1 MIGTVM
7 RISWLSL
14 SRDRL
19 ALVLTF
25 VLPVLFFSIF
35 AAVFGAVD
43 RGNTNAVP
51 TALLQLDRSEMA
63 DDLAASLRRSR
74 HLRIETIDPAGDG
87 GSEDGLRRVLDGIR
101 SGRLTAAVVLPE
113 DFTSRLEQDPAA
125 GTSVELLIDAAN
137 PIAVEIVSGVLQA
150 SALEIGYRLMM
161 EETDAAPSE
170 GTGPL
175 QIAVVDV
182 LGAEGK
188 RPSIAFFA
196 AGIGVMFLLFSVS
209 GRSAILIR
217 ERETGVLTRMLA
229 SRMRLRDV
237 LLGRWLFLAL
247 LGFTQVAV
255 MFVWGAVVFGLDLW
269 TPRHLAGF
277 LIMTTATSAA
287 AAAFGILLACLCR
300 TRAQLNGL
308 SAVVILI
315 MSALGGSMFPRF
327 LMTPEL
333 QRVGLVT
340 FNAWAL
346 DGYQKVFWYEVPL
359 AQLAPQLL
367 VLTGL
372 SAVFLAGGSL
382 LLGRWERE

>member
-1 MIGTVM
+1 MIATILRV
-7 RISWLSL
+7 SWLSL
-14 SRDRL
+14 RRDRM

-43 RGNTNAVP
+43 RGNSTAVP
-51 TALLQLDRSEMA
+51 TAILQLDDAEMA
-63 DDLAASLRRSR
+63 VDLVSALTGSE
-74 HLRIETIDPAGDG
+74 HLEIVSVGYDPAG
-87 GSEDGLRRVLDGIR
+87 RRRIVDAIR
-101 SGRLTAAVVLPE
+101 AGRLTAAIVLPE
-113 DFTSRLEQDPAA
+113 EFTSRLEEDPAS
-125 GTSVELLIDAAN
+125 GTRVELLVDAAN

-161 EETDAAPSE
+161 EDVDAAPAAGS
-170 GTGPL
+170 GPFD
-175 QIAVVDV
+175 IEVEDV
-182 LGAEGK
+182 LGADGK

-209 GRSAILIR
+209 GRSALLIR
-217 ERETGVLTRMLA
+217 ERESGVLTRMLV

-237 LLGRWLFLAL
+237 LIGRWLFLAL
-247 LGFTQVAV
+247 LGFAQVTV
-255 MFVWGAVVFGLDLW
+255 MFVWGALAFDLDLW

-277 LIMTTATSAA
+277 LVMTAVTSAA
-287 AAAFGILLACLCR
+287 AAAFGVLLACLCR

-327 LMTPEL
+327 LMSEQL
-333 QRVGLVT
+333 QRFGLVT

-359 AQLAPQLL
+359 LALAPQLA
-367 VLTGL
+367 VLATL
-372 SAVFLAGGSL
+372 TVLFLAGGSL
-382 LLGRWERE
+382 LLRRWERD

>member
-1 MIGTVM
+1 MIATVL

-14 SRDRL
+14 RRDRT

-43 RGNTNAVP
+43 RGSTNAVP
-51 TALLQLDRSEMA
+51 AALLQLDDAEMA
-63 DDLAASLRRSR
+63 DDLVAALTRSEHLQIVSVARDPGERRG
-74 HLRIETIDPAGDG
+74 I
-87 GSEDGLRRVLDGIR
+87 LDAIR
-101 SGRLTAAVVLPE
+101 TGQLTAAIVLPE
-113 DFTSRLEQDPAA
+113 EFTARLEEDPAA
-125 GTSVELLIDAAN
+125 GTRVELLVDAAN

-150 SALEIGYRLMM
+150 AALEIGYRLMM
-161 EETDAAPSE
+161 EEVEAAPSA
-170 GTGPL
+170 GSGPL
-175 QIAVVDV
+175 RIEVQDV
-182 LGAEGK
+182 LGADGK

-209 GRSAILIR
+209 GRSALLIR

-237 LLGRWLFLAL
+237 LLGRWLFLAM
-247 LGFTQVAV
+247 LGFGQVTV
-255 MFVWGAVVFGLDLW
+255 MFAWGAIAFGLDLW
-269 TPRHLAGF
+269 TARHLAGF
-277 LIMTTATSAA
+277 VLMTVVTSAA

-308 SAVVILI
+308 AAVVILI

-327 LMTPEL
+327 LMSEQL
-333 QRVGLVT
+333 QRFGLVT

-359 AQLAPQLL
+359 TALAPQLT
-367 VLTGL
+367 VL
-372 SAVFLAGGSL
+372 SALTILFLVGGSIL
-382 LLGRWERE
+382 LRRWEHD